1 MPSDTVQV
9 PRAGLPSAAPG
20 GTARADRTNLSDS
33 GVRATSVGVSL
44 AQSRVTPTLLEVVLT
59 PALIGLGGAL
69 LGAVTAL
76 IGAALAD
83 RRSVRNEEN
92 RWRRDQLAAA
102 YEQTL
107 RHLLRAANLRSEFTG
122 GRGGAVLRRSHQ
134 RDWFNDLVEAQVWLR
149 TVVRY
154 CDSDTAGKL
163 RGAADS
169 LDGYVSR
176 LVSGQ
181 RFDQK
186 GFSIWSVLNECIKI
200 VTDAARPSQRETM
213 WQPSSEDDPSREFA
227 ALLAAAP
234 KRPGAFAA
242 ASPMAADSSPDG
254 PAPMPPDGIPPRPP
268 MVASQIG
275 MVDDEP
281 VWPQPPEPRSSGG
294 ARTAEFGDG
303 TTATNPTAG

>member
-1 MPSDTVQV
+1 
-9 PRAGLPSAAPG
+9 
-20 GTARADRTNLSDS
+20 
-33 GVRATSVGVSL
+33 
-44 AQSRVTPTLLEVVLT
+44 LEVVLT

-83 RRSVRNEEN
+83 RRSVRNEES

-134 RDWFNDLVEAQVWLR
+134 RDWFNDLVEAQVWIR
-149 TVVRY
+149 TAVRY
-154 CDSDTAGKL
+154 CDGDTARKL

-181 RFDQK
+181 RYDQK
-186 GFSIWSVLNECIKI
+186 GFSIWSVLNECIKV
-200 VTDAARPSQRETM
+200 VTDAARLPQRGAM
-213 WQPSSEDDPSREFA
+213 LKASAEDDDASREFSSV
-227 ALLAAAP
+227 LAAVQELPSSFCAS
-234 KRPGAFAA
+234 
-242 ASPMAADSSPDG
+242 SPMATDPSPDG
-254 PAPMPPDGIPPRPP
+254 PLPMPPGRIPPQPP
-268 MVASQIG
+268 MGASQIG
-275 MVDDEP
+275 MVDDDP
-281 VWPQPPEPRSSGG
+281 AWPQTPEPRSSG
-294 ARTAEFGDG
+294 RDMDR
-303 TTATNPTAG
+303 